1 MAKEVDKSA
10 IERKIY
16 LKKILTKKVSQ
27 TNYSIPVISVI

>member
-1 MAKEVDKSA
+1 MAKEVEKSA

-27 TNYSIPVISVI
+27 TNNTPYM